1 MEVENSAELYR
12 HRPYVSAHADCTYES
27 VVCLSILVCVRA
39 YAIREKIYAAAAASA
54 TAALLRCMSM
64 YIVNIHIFG
73 IAFGCCAFSFAY
85 ISFTLIAII
94 WPSVWFR
101 FLRKMCIRF
110 FCVQCSSIH
119 CFFFFFFCSFV
130 SGCVVRVRIRRR
142 TKSEIRNHTATA
154 AVVCDG
160 DGRKH

>member
-94 WPSVWFR
+94 WPSVWFW

-110 FCVQCSSIH
+110 LCSVLFYTLFFLLLLLLIRIGMCSTCENKKTDKKRNKKSYSNSSSCV
-119 CFFFFFFCSFV
+119 
-130 SGCVVRVRIRRR
+130 RRR
-142 TKSEIRNHTATA
+142 R
-154 AVVCDG
+154 
-160 DGRKH
+160 